1 MFTGCKKS
9 PSPLLLLNPTAN
21 PAAPFQLLLPGQDKV
36 TKVIWRDSSKFYIGA
51 FRLSSP
57 VNFWKIFVNKQKPK
71 GGRHTGVGRPGPVSS
86 KAILSSSLKSK
97 TNPNLKWHSLPNLR
111 EWWRKIF
118 RTERRCGA
126 RGVFTERLERPAFKE
141 TPASTQEEEVR
152 TKLAAITAF
161 MFDQPG
167 KNNFSMLNSETDLCQ
182 HKAH

>member
-1 MFTGCKKS
+1 M
-9 PSPLLLLNPTAN
+9 
-21 PAAPFQLLLPGQDKV
+21 
-36 TKVIWRDSSKFYIGA
+36 
-51 FRLSSP
+51 
-57 VNFWKIFVNKQKPK
+57 
-71 GGRHTGVGRPGPVSS
+71 
-86 KAILSSSLKSK
+86 
-97 TNPNLKWHSLPNLR
+97 KWHSLPNLR

-141 TPASTQEEEVR
+141 TPASTQKEEVR